1 MKIRNLFALIALM
14 ISTAALADD
23 SVITFDGG
31 TAKPGK
37 TFTLVMD
44 KLAGNIH
51 YNLSCAV
58 HGDGNGY
65 RKNSIQVIGSDKIQ
79 MILVNREDVSA
90 TDGNA
95 DLKFPL
101 NSLKALGV
109 YKGAVLM
116 VRNINRYDD
125 ISILDCNATPISS

>member
-1 MKIRNLFALIALM
+1 MKIFKILALLVL
-14 ISTAALADD
+14 STTAFADD
-23 SVITFDGG
+23 SVIQFEGG
-31 TAKPGK
+31 KAAPGK

-44 KLAGNIH
+44 KLASDLH

-90 TDGNA
+90 TDGKA

-116 VRNINRYDD
+116 VRNVNRYDD
-125 ISILDCNATPISS
+125 ISILNCEATPVSS

>member
-31 TAKPGK
+31 TAAPGK
-37 TFTLVMD
+37 AFTLVMN

-51 YNLSCAV
+51 YDLSCAV

-65 RKNSIQVIGSDKIQ
+65 RKNSIQVVGSDKIQ
-79 MILVNREDVSA
+79 MILVNREDMSA

-101 NSLKALGV
+101 NSLRAIGV
-109 YKGAVLM
+109 YQGAVVM
-116 VRNINRYDD
+116 VRNTSRYDN
-125 ISILDCNATPISS
+125 ISILDCKATPVSS